1 MEDGVVNETLNG
13 PLGDLFDQ
21 KQLVTDVYGA
31 GNNWSHGYAV
41 YGPQYK
47 DALLEAVSA
56 SSLTHNSSY
65 LLFQAV
71 VTDSAAAAYWMICIM
86 YFQNAMLHSFSSE
99 YSSFCD
105 L

>member
-47 DALLEAVSA
+47 DALLEAVSDLALHTIA
-56 SSLTHNSSY
+56 ST
-65 LLFQAV
+65 
-71 VTDSAAAAYWMICIM
+71 C
-86 YFQNAMLHSFSSE
+86 
-99 YSSFCD
+99 YS
-105 L
+105 